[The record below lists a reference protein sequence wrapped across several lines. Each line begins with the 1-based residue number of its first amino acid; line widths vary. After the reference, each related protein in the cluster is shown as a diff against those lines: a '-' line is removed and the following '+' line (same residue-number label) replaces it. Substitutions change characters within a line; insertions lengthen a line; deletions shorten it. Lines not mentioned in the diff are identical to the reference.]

1 MSNGKRAGLYLRY
14 KAMVERTAVISE
26 MNSGSVIS
34 KMNSGS
40 VISEM
45 NSGETPHPPVCVNV
59 TALPIY
65 LIICSLDN
73 AISETPP

>member
-14 KAMVERTAVISE
+14 RAMVERTAVISE

-45 NSGETPHPPVCVNV
+45 NSGETPHPPCV
-59 TALPIY
+59 
-65 LIICSLDN
+65 
-73 AISETPP
+73 EK